1 MKAISEYK
9 GKDSPPKKTLN
20 DKLKMSANKSELN
33 LSMYDDK
40 ILNIKIAD
48 RVLKKTC
55 VNKTAINKFPAD
67 KMRNGTIK
75 T

>member
-1 MKAISEYK
+1 MTISKYK
-9 GKDSPPKKTLN
+9 GKDSSKKTLN

-40 ILNIKIAD
+40 ILNISAV

-55 VNKTAINKFPAD
+55 VNKTAINKFPTD
-67 KMRNGTIK
+67 R
-75 T
+75 